1 MVATLGPATYNY
13 DETLS
18 TLLYASRARDIKNQ
32 PKINEDPK
40 DALISQFCAEIDAL
54 KKRLA
59 EQHATLGG
67 GVLFADAGF
76 LQQLKEQHDA
86 QLRSLMAEKSVNE
99 EQRAK
104 MKEDLDAQY
113 EAQMRTRE
121 ESEKLKA
128 KIEQMEKS
136 VLVGG
141 VNLVDVAKA
150 QEEELR
156 AQANKLKRQ
165 QEEQRRLAHQ
175 GEQEEEQLLLAEQKF
190 GSLKEELTS
199 KVHIIKKLKAKTR
212 EIEDSIDDM
221 QQQFEREK
229 EEQTTQIRSLN
240 RELKLLKMIAL
251 SFIPEDQLSIIEGLC
266 QYDKANGRFTLK
278 NMELAGCHRKVE
290 EEEIMVDPVYLPG
303 VEEAIFGGPTAT
315 PSEDPKQRA
324 EAARKK
330 KTAHDR
336 MLNIFALT
344 QDFATDE

>member
-1 MVATLGPATYNY
+1 
-13 DETLS
+13 
-18 TLLYASRARDIKNQ
+18 
-32 PKINEDPK
+32 
-40 DALISQFCAEIDAL
+40 
-54 KKRLA
+54 
-59 EQHATLGG
+59 
-67 GVLFADAGF
+67 
-76 LQQLKEQHDA
+76 
-86 QLRSLMAEKSVNE
+86 
-99 EQRAK
+99 
-104 MKEDLDAQY
+104 MKEDLEAQY
-113 EAQMRTRE
+113 DAQMRTRE

-141 VNLVDVAKA
+141 VNLVDIAKA
-150 QEEELR
+150 QEEERR
-156 AQANKLKRQ
+156 AQASKLKRQ

-175 GEQEEEQLLLAEQKF
+175 GEQEEEQLLLVEQQF
-190 GSLKEELTS
+190 GSLKEELTG
-199 KVHIIKKLKAKTR
+199 KVHLIKKLRLKTR

-251 SFIPEDQLSIIEGLC
+251 SFIPEDQLSIIEAQC
-266 QYDKANGRFTLK
+266 TYDTANRRFTVK

-290 EEEIMVDPVYLPG
+290 EEEEIVVDPVFLPG
-303 VEEAIFGGPTAT
+303 VEEAIFGGPVAA
-315 PSEDPKQRA
+315 PSEDSKQRA